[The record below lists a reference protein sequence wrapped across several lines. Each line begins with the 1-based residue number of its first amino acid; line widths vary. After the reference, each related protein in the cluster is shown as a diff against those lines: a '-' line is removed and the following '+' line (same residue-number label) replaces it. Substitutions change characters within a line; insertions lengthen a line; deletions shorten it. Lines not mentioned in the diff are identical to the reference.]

1 MDQERLIDM
10 NWDSFADYLK
20 DMMKDMLIYDDF
32 SDVTIITEDQ
42 KRFKAHKN
50 ILAAS
55 SPVLKELL
63 KVQHEAN
70 QILFMR
76 GTFSAEIKSILDFIY
91 LGSVTVDYEKVHELV
106 DLAKD
111 LRIKQLENI
120 HSVEKVE
127 EIDVTPFLETDFEE
141 GKLIIEE
148 ADVDQNKC
156 VEDKNIENY
165 QETFI
170 DVDTKE
176 SLISNDD
183 ESDISIINEAE
194 KNNGSRQHTDIDAS
208 SIISPDGEI
217 KLSIENVEE
226 TDKRPVTLALN
237 EIPKQQQKGY
247 FCKECQKN
255 FKSPEGLKIHEKSK
269 HQGIRHPCN
278 LCKFS
283 GITGSALRYHVQ
295 VEHEGLKFDCEECSM
310 QFNSK
315 QRLKRHKDITHN
327 GIRFPCNDCN
337 YQALDKFCLTDHI
350 QRVHLQIP
358 YPCNLCDFQ
367 AKTKQSLQKHNMTEH
382 GFKPNS
388 CFGVKESR
396 FKISRKGMKK
406 VPKKKKS
413 YLCNDCNQSYT
424 TSGGLKVH
432 IRSEHNRIRHQCP
445 DCDFKGITR
454 GALNIH
460 IQSIHEKIRYACK
473 QCDHQATTKSALTLH
488 TDGMHGD
495 NVYFCVECDYQTRY
509 RNQLGSH
516 LRKKHSYQRVT
527 SDMLNFKKESKDTKD
542 IIERIQKILSQ

>member
-10 NWDSFADYLK
+10 SWEDSFADYLK
-20 DMMKDMLIYDDF
+20 DMMKDMFISDDF

-50 ILAAS
+50 ILAAA

-76 GTFSAEIKSILDFIY
+76 GTFSAEIKSMLDFIY

-120 HSVEKVE
+120 HSMEKEE
-127 EIDVTPFLETDFEE
+127 EIDVRPFLDTDFEE

-148 ADVDQNKC
+148 TDVDQNRC
-156 VEDKNIENY
+156 VDKEETKNLANY
-165 QETFI
+165 HETFI
-170 DVDTKE
+170 DVDANE
-176 SLISNDD
+176 LLISNDD
-183 ESDISIINEAE
+183 ESDISIIKEEE

-208 SIISPDGEI
+208 PIISPDGEI
-217 KLSIENVEE
+217 KLSIENAEK
-226 TDKRPVTLALN
+226 TDKRPVTLAMN
-237 EIPKQQQKGY
+237 EIPKHQQKGY

-255 FKSPEGLKIHEKSK
+255 FKSSEGLKIHERSK

-278 LCKFS
+278 QCKFS

-295 VEHEGLKFDCEECSM
+295 AEHEGIKFDCQECSM

-315 QRLKRHKDITHN
+315 QLFKRHKNIKHN
-327 GIRFPCNDCN
+327 GIRFSCKDCN
-337 YQALDKFCLTDHI
+337 YQALDKFRLTDHI
-350 QRVHLQIP
+350 KRVHLQIP

-367 AKTKQSLQKHNMTEH
+367 AKAKRSLQEHNMMEH
-382 GFKPNS
+382 GLQPNS
-388 CFGVKESR
+388 CFDVKERR
-396 FKISRKGMKK
+396 FKINRKGIKK
-406 VPKKKKS
+406 VLNKKKS

-424 TSGGLKVH
+424 TSVGLQVH
-432 IRSEHNRIRHQCP
+432 IRSEHNRIRHNCP

-473 QCDHQATTKSALTLH
+473 QCDHQATTKSALSTH

-495 NVYFCVECDYQTRY
+495 NVYFCDECDYQTRY
-509 RNQLGSH
+509 RNQLGAH
-516 LRKKHSYQRVT
+516 LRKKHLYQRVT
-527 SDMLNFKKESKDTKD
+527 SDMLHFKKESKDTKA
-542 IIERIQKILSQ
+542 